1 MIVNIYMKPSD
12 ALTRNRAA
20 LRAIVLNHR
29 VLNPRVFG
37 SVLSGRDTNN
47 SDLDILVEPTADT
60 SLMDIAAIQVEA
72 EKLLGV
78 RVDVLTP
85 KSLPSHFRDR
95 VLREA
100 QPV

>member
-1 MIVNIYMKPSD
+1 MKPSE
-12 ALTRNRAA
+12 ALVRHRTA
-20 LRAIVLNHR
+20 LRALVLRHR
-29 VLNPRVFG
+29 ARNPRIFG
-37 SVLSGRDTNN
+37 SVLTGRDTDN
-47 SDLDILVEPTADT
+47 SDLDILVEPTAET

-85 KSLPSHFRDR
+85 KSLPIRFRES

>member
-1 MIVNIYMKPSD
+1 MV
-12 ALTRNRAA
+12 LRHRA
-20 LRAIVLNHR
+20 R
-29 VLNPRVFG
+29 NPRVFG
-37 SVLSGRDTNN
+37 SVLSGRDTEN
-47 SDLDILVEPTADT
+47 SDLDILVDPTTET

-72 EKLLGV
+72 EQLLGV

-85 KSLPSHFRDR
+85 KSLPDRFRED

>member
-1 MIVNIYMKPSD
+1 MKPSE
-12 ALTRNRAA
+12 ALSQHRTA
-20 LRAIVLNHR
+20 LRALVLRHR
-29 VLNPRVFG
+29 ASNPRVFG
-37 SVLSGRDTNN
+37 SVLTGRDTDS

-85 KSLPSHFRDR
+85 RSLPAGFRDR

>member
-1 MIVNIYMKPSD
+1 MKPSE
-12 ALTRNRAA
+12 ALVRNRAA
-20 LRAIVLNHR
+20 LRALVLRHR
-29 VLNPRVFG
+29 VRNPRVFG
-37 SVLSGRDTNN
+37 SVLTGRDTDN
-47 SDLDILVEPTADT
+47 SDLDILVEPTAET

-85 KSLPSHFRDR
+85 KSLPIRFRES
-95 VLREA
+95 VLRDA

>member
-1 MIVNIYMKPSD
+1 MKPSE
-12 ALTRNRAA
+12 ALTRNRDA
-20 LRAIVLNHR
+20 LRTIVRKHR
-29 VLNPRVFG
+29 ARNPRVFG
-37 SVLSGRDTNN
+37 SVLTGHDTND

-72 EKLLGV
+72 ETLLGV

-85 KSLPSHFRDR
+85 KSLPARFRER